1 MTEKSGHDEKI
12 TCLILLVLNQPAVG
26 LTVLSQPDLFPL
38 HLLALKS
45 VFILPH
51 PWLKNYRR

>member
-26 LTVLSQPDLFPL
+26 LTVLSQPDIFFPCIFS
-38 HLLALKS
+38 ALKS
-45 VFILPH
+45 VLILPH
-51 PWLKNYRR
+51 PW